1 MIEDSNLADI
11 LGKEIL
17 PMQLPD
23 RQQFRDCQPVS
34 FSAPFPLFKHRSSA
48 SQSIKTR
55 TTSMASH
62 RLPGH
67 TLSLHIRRPLLH
79 FVPLFLLV
87 ALFVTGCTSGG
98 STTTSNAQNT
108 NNAGSSPAQSDTT
121 NPDALRESVIAKVQP
136 SVVQINVKT
145 AKGGGLGSGVI
156 IDKRGYIITNNHVVE
171 GAQQMQVVL
180 YGDETVPGQII
191 GLDPPDDLAVIKIT
205 PPTKISLAVA
215 TLGDSSK
222 LRVGQSVLA
231 IGNPLGI
238 TQTVTSGIV
247 SALNRQV
254 ETIPDAIQTD
264 AAINGGNSGGGLFDL
279 QSNLVG
285 VPTATAI
292 DPQFKTPAN
301 GVGFAVPANRV
312 KFIATQLIQSGKVI
326 NSGRAALGVNV
337 ASVDAEMAE
346 QNQLPV
352 QQGVLIANVT
362 PGGPAAKAGLQS
374 GDILVQIDGQPVPDV
389 STLNSIMLTKKP
401 GDTVSL
407 QFYRGSQQQTAKA
420 TLSELQIG

>member
-1 MIEDSNLADI
+1 M
-11 LGKEIL
+11 
-17 PMQLPD
+17 
-23 RQQFRDCQPVS
+23 
-34 FSAPFPLFKHRSSA
+34 
-48 SQSIKTR
+48 
-55 TTSMASH
+55 
-62 RLPGH
+62 
-67 TLSLHIRRPLLH
+67 
-79 FVPLFLLV
+79 
-87 ALFVTGCTSGG
+87 TGCTSGG
-98 STTTSNAQNT
+98 STTTSNSQNS
-108 NNAGSSPAQSDTT
+108 NNAGSSQSATT
-121 NPDALRESVIAKVQP
+121 DPDALRQAVIARVQP

-171 GAQQMQVVL
+171 GAQEIQVVL
-180 YGDETVPGQII
+180 YGDETVPGQIV
-191 GLDPPDDLAVIKIT
+191 GLDPPDDLAVVKIT
-205 PPTKISLAVA
+205 PPTKTTLTVA
-215 TLGDSSK
+215 NLGDSSK
-222 LRVGQSVLA
+222 LRVGQTVLA

-301 GVGFAVPANRV
+301 GVGFAVPSNRV
-312 KFIATQLIQSGKVI
+312 KLIATQLIQSGKVT
-326 NSGRAALGVNV
+326 NSGRAALGVSTAN
-337 ASVDAEMAE
+337 VDAALAE

-362 PGGPAAKAGLQS
+362 SGGPAARAGLQS
-374 GDILVQIDGQPVPDV
+374 GDILVQIDGQAVPDV

-407 QFYRGSQQQTAKA
+407 QFYRGSQQQTAKV
-420 TLSELQIG
+420 TLGELQIG